1 MIEAIDLSSLF
12 LDMRILN
19 DCDIEIFTAALI
31 AMANTS
37 VECQFWVIDW
47 NIRIFALG
55 LSWIIQ
61 MLLML
66 PKWLWGGVWVANQE
80 MLCLC

>member
-37 VECQFWVIDW
+37 VECQFWVIDC
-47 NIRIFALG
+47 NFRIFALG

-66 PKWLWGGVWVANQE
+66 PKWLWGGFWVANQE
-80 MLCLC
+80 MLCLW